1 MGTGTVS
8 SKPSQMVPQGTG
20 LQYSVPVRRFGVY
33 IHVGGG
39 EIVCKTKLW
48 LFVFLVWYLGWV
60 ENGVENGNWHP
71 PGFKKS
77 SEGRLV

>member
-1 MGTGTVS
+1 MGQVPTVLLGYSSTPRSNGT
-8 SKPSQMVPQGTG
+8 TG
-20 LQYSVPVRRFGVY
+20 LQVPVRCV
-33 IHVGGG
+33 HVGGG
-39 EIVCKTKLW
+39 EIVGKTKLW